1 MTDTTAKSTRQPV
14 TRPARGTRP
23 ANRRQLILDAAA
35 DLFSRKG
42 YAGVTMGDVADAV
55 AIGPSALYRHFH
67 SKQDLLATVVADA
80 LNTLSDALT
89 TAENESA
96 SDVAAALA
104 AVALRNR
111 GAGVLWQREV
121 RQLSPADR
129 ATFRATIEQIA
140 ARFAAFIRARRPG
153 LGAIEADLLAW
164 SSLAVATSVSL
175 HSLVLPE
182 PEFITLLSELIS
194 TVVDAPLPAPQS
206 TPPHT
211 TTSGMLR
218 TQARREAILSEA
230 TKLFAA
236 NGFAGVSTDDIGA
249 SVGISG
255 PSLYNHFPAKSD
267 ILVAAML
274 RGDEWLRMDMHRA
287 FATASDARDGL
298 TRLLASY
305 CSFVFDNPQLIQ
317 VLVSESGHLPEP
329 ERHRT
334 RAAQYDYIAEWV
346 TLMRQVHPQW
356 DAVQARIRVQAV
368 QTMMNNIALTP
379 HLRGYSNVES
389 ALVTIGAELLGVS
402 AQAPSQTGRPG
413 QTPRPN
419 GTPKEEPARTEQ
431 PRS

>member
-1 MTDTTAKSTRQPV
+1 MTAESTRQPV
-14 TRPARGTRP
+14 ARPARGTRP

-35 DLFSRKG
+35 DLFSRNG

-55 AIGPSALYRHFH
+55 AIGPSALYRHFP

-89 TAENESA
+89 AAEKESS
-96 SDVAAALA
+96 SDVAAALG
-104 AVALRNR
+104 VVVLRHR
-111 GAGVLWQREV
+111 GAGVLWQREI

-129 ATFRATIEQIA
+129 ATFRATIERIA
-140 ARFAAFIRARRPG
+140 ARFAALIRARRPA
-153 LGAIEADLLAW
+153 LGATEADLLSW

-175 HSLVLPE
+175 HSLELPE
-182 PEFITLLSELIS
+182 PEFTTLLAELIS
-194 TVVDAPLPAPQS
+194 TVIDAPIPPQICRGTDLAAPR
-206 TPPHT
+206 T
-211 TTSGMLR
+211 LR
-218 TQARREAILSEA
+218 TQSRRETILTEA

-236 NGFAGVSTDDIGA
+236 HGYAGVSTDDIGA

-267 ILVAAML
+267 ILVAAMQ

-298 TRLLASY
+298 TRLLTSY
-305 CSFVFDNPQLIQ
+305 CSFVFDNPHLIQ

-356 DAVQARIRVQAV
+356 DTVRARIRVQAV

-389 ALVTIGAELLGVS
+389 ALVTLGAELLAVS
-402 AQAPSQTGRPG
+402 AQAPSQTGQPG

-419 GTPKEEPARTEQ
+419 VSPKEEPARTEQ